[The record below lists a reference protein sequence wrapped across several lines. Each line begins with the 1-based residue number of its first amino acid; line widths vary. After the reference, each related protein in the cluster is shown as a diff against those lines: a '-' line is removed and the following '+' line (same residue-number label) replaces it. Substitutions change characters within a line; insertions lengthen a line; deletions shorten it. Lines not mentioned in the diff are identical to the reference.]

1 VRILPFTPER
11 VRGGSPE
18 LGEKSRRESAKATP
32 GIARVATVARVAEVA
47 RVADVAPVASVTAP
61 GTTAPTIAVDV
72 PAAGALERPVVARGR
87 RAHAPTLAATQ
98 PTDSSAASQPVLASI
113 DAATG
118 TAGERAGQ
126 REREGRDGRE
136 GQRAAVDAIRDADSA
151 LMRAAMGTEGAGERR
166 GADGLAPVAG
176 MERTDAA
183 ERIARVLRVQESM
196 AERPVSSV
204 LLRLDHPEGG
214 EDRIRVDLRGTTV
227 GATLD
232 IRDAAAADN
241 LRAHANELQA
251 QLGRHG
257 LDGDA
262 IAVRTMT
269 RGSDASLNVAGAA
282 AAERE
287 GIRAGNAGNT
297 GNSGTNQGSRD
308 PRAARDEA
316 NARGQDQ
323 PSSRQKR
330 DQRGQR

>member
-1 VRILPFTPER
+1 
-11 VRGGSPE
+11 
-18 LGEKSRRESAKATP
+18 
-32 GIARVATVARVAEVA
+32 
-47 RVADVAPVASVTAP
+47 
-61 GTTAPTIAVDV
+61 
-72 PAAGALERPVVARGR
+72 
-87 RAHAPTLAATQ
+87 
-98 PTDSSAASQPVLASI
+98 
-113 DAATG
+113 
-118 TAGERAGQ
+118 
-126 REREGRDGRE
+126 
-136 GQRAAVDAIRDADSA
+136 
-151 LMRAAMGTEGAGERR
+151 
-166 GADGLAPVAG
+166 

-196 AERPVSSV
+196 AERPMSSV
-204 LLRLDHPEGG
+204 LLRLDHPDGG

-241 LRAHANELQA
+241 LRAHAMELQA

-257 LDGDA
+257 LEGEA

-269 RGSDASLNVAGAA
+269 RGNDSALSVAGAV

-308 PRAARDEA
+308 PRAAREEA